1 MFWNLAG
8 FTAVAAVVCYGL
20 AFTVLKQ
27 PRKGFAKA
35 MGAIFATMAVLMAF
49 FALVGGN

>member
-1 MFWNLAG
+1 MYWSISG
-8 FTAVAAVVCYGL
+8 VTAVAAVICYGL
-20 AFTVLKQ
+20 AFTVLKR

-49 FALVGGN
+49 LAVVNAG